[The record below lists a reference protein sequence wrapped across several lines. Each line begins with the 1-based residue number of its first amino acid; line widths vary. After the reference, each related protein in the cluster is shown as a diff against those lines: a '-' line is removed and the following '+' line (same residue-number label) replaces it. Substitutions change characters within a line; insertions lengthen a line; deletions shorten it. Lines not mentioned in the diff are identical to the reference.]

1 MSPLILALSLALFA
15 ETSPPPAHAA
25 PPDVAAQLRA
35 KDQALLDA
43 IAPGDKAVWEA
54 ALAPEAV
61 YVDENGT
68 TIERAS
74 FMEQL
79 KPLPAGASGH
89 LQIVDYNVRLV
100 GDTALV
106 IQRAEEFEDYHGQ
119 ALRTDYLMS
128 ETWRREGSGWKL
140 LMVHAWA
147 VMKDP
152 PAIALPAAMLDQ
164 YVGRY
169 RAAADLIYVIRRE
182 GEGLVGGR
190 EGGQARPLKVEAKD
204 LLFTPGQPRT
214 RKLFQRDAEGR
225 ITGYFDRREGDDLKW
240 TRID

>member
-1 MSPLILALSLALFA
+1 LILAFTLALA
-15 ETSPPPAHAA
+15 AQPTAPAAQAAA
-25 PPDVAAQLRA
+25 PDVTAQLRA
-35 KDQALLDA
+35 RDQALLDA

-61 YVDENGT
+61 YVDENGGI
-68 TIERAS
+68 IERSA
-74 FMEQL
+74 FMDQL

-100 GDTALV
+100 GDVALV
-106 IQRAEEFEDYHGQ
+106 IQRAEEFETYHGQ

-128 ETWRREGSGWKL
+128 ETWRREGSSWKL

-169 RAAADLIYVIRRE
+169 RAAADLVYVIRRD
-182 GEGLVGGR
+182 GEGLAGGR
-190 EGGQARPLKVEAKD
+190 EGAEARPLKVEAKD
-204 LLFTPGQPRT
+204 VLFTPGQPRT

-240 TRID
+240 TRIE